1 MLNNDEK
8 LQEKI
13 EGFLRR
19 KEVQY
24 PELAQQS
31 KREHVSK
38 DSYKPGRV
46 THWALSLN
54 S

>member
-13 EGFLRR
+13 KGFLRR

-24 PELAQQS
+24 PELAQQPN
-31 KREHVSK
+31 RERVNK
-38 DSYKPGRV
+38 DSYKPGHV
-46 THWALSLN
+46 THWTLSLN